1 GRPMLQGP
9 YTFSINEE
17 AGLQIEGQERGAMIL
32 MPWHPAYLGAHVE
45 AAGLAPVKDLLAYVI
60 DLDQAANWRGL
71 KTGKPSEQSQMT
83 TRMLDLS

>member
-1 GRPMLQGP
+1 LVGHFGCLEAVDDAAVVAALLGTARDWHARRGRPMLQGP

-45 AAGLAPVKDLLAYVI
+45 AAGLAPV
-60 DLDQAANWRGL
+60 
-71 KTGKPSEQSQMT
+71 
-83 TRMLDLS
+83 